1 MGLTISLH
9 QPNFCPWK
17 PFFDKIAQSDLFVI
31 LGNCQ
36 FEKNNYQNRFH
47 AHGKWNTMSVVRGN
61 IPIVQKR
68 YINPKEDWKKIVDKY
83 YRLNEFND
91 LISFD
96 LWQTNSSIIVRAA
109 HHLGIKTPILYDY
122 PTELK
127 GTERLVD
134 ICVKY
139 GATKYLSGQG
149 GKKYLDLE
157 LFKTYNIEVIFQEYL
172 DKRPLVDIL

>member
-1 MGLTISLH
+1 MTISIH
-9 QPNFCPWK
+9 QPNFVPWK
-17 PFFDKIAQSDLFVI
+17 PFFDKIAKSDLFIV

-36 FEKNNYQNRFH
+36 FEKNNYQNRFKVGDQWH
-47 AHGKWNTMSVVRGN
+47 TMSVASGN

-68 YINPKEDWKKIVDKY
+68 YLHPTKDWKRITDKFY
-83 YRLNEFND
+83 KLNEFND
-91 LISFD
+91 LVSHD
-96 LWQTNSSIIVRAA
+96 LWRTNSSIIVRAC
-109 HHLGIKTPILYDY
+109 HHLKIKTPSRYDY

-134 ICVKY
+134 ICVKH

-157 LFKTYNIEVIFQEYL
+157 LFKTYNIEVIFQEDL